1 MKKETGKRQSHCTV
15 CGTRLS
21 LLMPSGD
28 IQWKPS
34 FVDDKGL
41 YCAKCYKPKGKSKSK
56 K

>member
-1 MKKETGKRQSHCTV
+1 MQKETDKRRSHCAVCGKR
-15 CGTRLS
+15 LS
-21 LLMPSGD
+21 QMTPTGD

-41 YCAKCYKPKGKSKSK
+41 YCSGCYKPKKKSKSK